1 MNIKDLL
8 QKSFRRL
15 SNIKNGT
22 VKKRK
27 QKNHAAFSTK
37 VLEDEVDEAGKV
49 RVKKTR
55 RRPNRKVKSVEYV
68 FDMENENSVKV
79 VRIKP
84 EPVEKKWSQEE

>member
-15 SNIKNGT
+15 SNIKT

-37 VLEDEVDEAGKV
+37 VLEDEVDKAGKV
-49 RVKKTR
+49 KVEKTR

-68 FDMENENSVKV
+68 FDMENENSVEV
-79 VRIKP
+79 VRKNL
-84 EPVEKKWSQEE
+84 SL